1 MYSVRACPDADLI
14 FCKTEEK
21 TMLIC
26 DTHADT
32 LFTAAMEPG
41 KKRDVTLETLH
52 QGGVNLQTLAMF
64 VGDSSDIN
72 DVRHCF
78 DQMYKAL
85 DDFKAQGWKQVLSP
99 REAKEG
105 EFAFLL
111 SVEGCDLLKDGMDV
125 IDKWYDM
132 GVRMA
137 ALTWNYQN
145 VVGTPACVNDTD
157 KLTPFGVEACRK
169 LAEKKMAIDVSH
181 LNEGGFWHL
190 LEKGFV
196 PLASHSCCRALC
208 DHKRNLTDE
217 QLKKLFEAGGYVGVN
232 FFGRFLAKEGDITL
246 DLVCDHLERMLEMGG
261 EGKIGFGSDFDGCSL
276 KPIHLDDPSGLPL
289 LMDTCMRR
297 FGEKITRGIAG
308 ENLLAYYD
316 RI

>member
-1 MYSVRACPDADLI
+1 
-14 FCKTEEK
+14 
-21 TMLIC
+21 MLIC

-32 LFTAAMEPG
+32 LFTAAMEPE
-41 KKRDVTLETLH
+41 KKRDVTLDTLKK
-52 QGGVNLQTLAMF
+52 GGVNLQTLAMF
-64 VGDSSDIN
+64 VGDSKEIEAIRD
-72 DVRHCF
+72 CF
-78 DQMYKAL
+78 GKMYKAL
-85 DDFKAQGWKQVLSP
+85 DEFKQQGWKQVLSL
-99 REAKEG
+99 RDAKEG
-105 EFAFLL
+105 ETAFLL
-111 SVEGCDLLKDGMDV
+111 SVEGCDLLYDGMDI
-125 IDKWYDM
+125 IDQWYNM

-145 VVGTPACVNDTD
+145 VVATPACVNDTD
-157 KLTPFGVEACRK
+157 KLTLFGVEVCRK

-181 LNEGGFWHL
+181 LNEGGFWDL
-190 LEKGFV
+190 LDKGFV

-232 FFGRFLAKEGDITL
+232 FFGRFLAPKGDITL
-246 DLVCDHLERMLEMGG
+246 ELVADHLEHMLEMGG

-289 LMDTCMRR
+289 LMDVCNRR

-308 ENLLAYYD
+308 ENLLKYYD